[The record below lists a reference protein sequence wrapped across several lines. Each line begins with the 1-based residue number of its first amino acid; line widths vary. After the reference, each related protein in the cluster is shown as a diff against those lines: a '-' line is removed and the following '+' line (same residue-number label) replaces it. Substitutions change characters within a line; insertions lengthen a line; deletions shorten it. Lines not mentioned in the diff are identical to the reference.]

1 MKNHIIHSEILST
14 KANTL
19 HALRAMLTRSRIEE
33 MYILKIGDFFANRER
48 VCREIMEQF
57 RGCRIVVRSSSS
69 NEDSMRHSNAGHYRS
84 ILDVD
89 SANLQQIN
97 DAVDAVIH
105 SYRKDIEILE
115 LEQVLIQRQAERV
128 ACSGVVFTRDLQG
141 NRPYYLINYDDG
153 GATDSVTGGRGG
165 KTLWV
170 SHSANVEK
178 LPSPW
183 RELLLSV
190 QEVQHILEG
199 LALDIEFAVDADGEV
214 ILFQIR
220 PLVAGYKTEKIM
232 EDSEYFA
239 RKAVLKKDYLAIPGL
254 MKETAMLSDM
264 AFWNPSEIIGANP
277 RTLDYSLYRR
287 IITSGAWNRGLL
299 PLGYRPVEGD
309 LMYRLGNKPYIS
321 LGKSFFSLQPAD
333 LPDELSKKLARYY
346 GQKLKNNLTAHD
358 KIEFEIV
365 YTSYDFTI
373 EERSRELLSAGF
385 TEAERQ
391 QLLEKLKKLTDH
403 SVRWQKGILVGD
415 LKLLERLNHLREK
428 IEQQIELEDL
438 DHLQLIDTIEVL
450 LDAISEFGVTP
461 FARQARMAFMARAFC
476 LTLVEAGYFEEEE
489 MDRFMSSVSTVS
501 SQFEA
506 DFNAYCNGK
515 MPRAAFDQKYGH
527 LRTGTYDIRTDRYDK
542 LSFRPTSGKRQSSS
556 MPREKCR
563 LDSERLAKAL
573 AEAGFDYTPEAF
585 MNFVTCAIEQ
595 REYFKF
601 EFTRSL
607 SLVLELIQNLGE
619 QLQITRNELSWLSVE
634 DFDEVPKGCT
644 ASGLKVLW
652 DERLATRAKNY
663 EKDRELILPEVIVS
677 EESLD
682 MIPVYEAR
690 PNFIT
695 SKAAEGEVVLLE
707 EEPDADLTDKIV
719 VVPKADP
726 GYEWIFAK
734 SIKGFIT
741 KYGGAASHMAIR
753 CAEFE
758 IPAAIGCGQ
767 KIYSEVS
774 KMSYLRID
782 CKAEKIDEGI
792 QYHNLSALI
801 TQRESVNAYG
811 YPTDVQEAAYMRFC
825 ELLGFIPK
833 PVSNYTKNIEM
844 LFDKKRD
851 LLIVAGGGALPPKF
865 YDHPH
870 NETLQPNRDRTEAK
884 LIRHCVTH
892 GIPVIA
898 VCRGMQYMNV
908 LFGGKLHYHPRLKVE
923 RQRQMDHPV
932 TLVKENRQIYIN
944 NFHED
949 IIYTGDLA
957 PCFEPLAVDLE
968 NDVVEA
974 FYSDEMKILALQWH
988 PERPFLTANAA
999 EETRKLI
1006 IDFMQ
1011 KYIR

>member
-1 MKNHIIHSEILST
+1 MKERNIHSEILST

-19 HALRAMLTRSRIEE
+19 HALRSVLKLSRIEE
-33 MYILKIGDFFANRER
+33 MYILRIGDFFADREK

-57 RGCRIVVRSSSS
+57 AGCRIVVRSSST
-69 NEDSMRHSNAGHYRS
+69 NEDSMRRSNAGHYRS
-84 ILDVD
+84 VLDVD
-89 SANLQQIN
+89 SADLSQII
-97 DAVDAVIH
+97 ASVEAVIH
-105 SYRKDIEILE
+105 SYRKDIEVLE

-128 ACSGVVFTRDLQG
+128 ICSGVIFTRDLQG

-170 SHSANVEK
+170 SRSASADN
-178 LPSPW
+178 LPAPW
-183 RELLLSV
+183 SGLLLAV
-190 QEVQHILEG
+190 QEAEQILEG

-220 PLVAGYKTEKIM
+220 PLVAGYRTEKVM
-232 EDSEYFA
+232 DDSEYFA
-239 RKAVLKKDYLAIPGL
+239 RKAVIRKHYLSVPGML
-254 MKETAMLSDM
+254 SDTMLLSDM

-277 RTLDYSLYRR
+277 RSLDYSLYRR
-287 IITSGAWNRGLL
+287 IITSGAWNEGLL
-299 PLGYRPVEGD
+299 PLGYRKVEGD
-309 LMYRLGNKPYIS
+309 LMYRLGNKPYVS
-321 LGKSFFSLQPAD
+321 LDKSFFALQPAAI
-333 LPDELSKKLARYY
+333 PDNLSKRLAHFYADKLR
-346 GQKLKNNLTAHD
+346 KNLTAHD

-365 YTSYDFTI
+365 YTSYDFTTK
-373 EERSRELLSAGF
+373 ERSRELLSAGF
-385 TEAERQ
+385 SEEERSLLLTE
-391 QLLEKLKKLTDH
+391 LKRLTDH
-403 SVRWQKGILVGD
+403 AIAAQHEMLVGD
-415 LKLLERLNHLREK
+415 RALLDRLNALREQTLQTA
-428 IEQQIELEDL
+428 EEM
-438 DHLQLIDTIEVL
+438 DHHRIIDAIRKL
-450 LDAISEFGVTP
+450 LDAISADGVAP

-476 LTLVEAGYFEEEE
+476 LTLVEAGDFTEDE
-489 MDRFMSSVSTVS
+489 MDRFMTSVSTVS

-506 DFNAYCNGK
+506 DFNAYSAG
-515 MPRAAFDQKYGH
+515 RLDRDTFDRKYGH

-542 LSFRPTSGKRQSSS
+542 LTFRPVSGRKQNFPGKR
-556 MPREKCR
+556 EKYR
-563 LDSERLAKAL
+563 LDETRLSAAL
-573 AEAGFDYTPEAF
+573 DRAGIESTPAAF
-585 MNFVTCAIEQ
+585 MDFLTCAIEQ

-607 SLVLELIQNLGE
+607 SLVLELIQKLGE
-619 QLQITRNELSWLSVE
+619 QLQISRNELSWLRVE
-634 DFDEVPKGCT
+634 DLNEVPAGCT
-644 ASGLKVLW
+644 ASGLKALW
-652 DERLATRAKNY
+652 EDRIERRAKNY
-663 EKDRELILPEVIVS
+663 EKDRQLILPEVVLS
-677 EESLD
+677 PESLD
-682 MIPVYEAR
+682 LIPVYEAR

-707 EEPDADLTDKIV
+707 EEPDADLADKIV

-758 IPAAIGCGQ
+758 IPAAIGCGE

-833 PVSNYTKNIEM
+833 PVSNYTKNVEK

-851 LLIVAGGGALPPKF
+851 LLIVAGGGALPPSF

-870 NETLQPNRDRTEAK
+870 TETLQPNRDRTEEK
-884 LIRHCVTH
+884 LIRYCVTH
-892 GIPVIA
+892 EIPVIA

-908 LFGGKLHYHPRLKVE
+908 LFGGKLHYHPTLRVARPRRL
-923 RQRQMDHPV
+923 DHPV
-932 TLVKENRQIYIN
+932 TLVKENRTIYIN

-949 IIYTGDLA
+949 VIYTDDLA
-957 PCFEPLAVDLE
+957 PCFEPLAVDEE

-974 FYSDEMKILALQWH
+974 FYSDDMKILALQWH

>member
-1 MKNHIIHSEILST
+1 MKDHPVHSEILST

-19 HALRAMLTRSRIEE
+19 HALRSMLHLSRIEE
-33 MYILKIGDFFANRER
+33 MYILKIGDFFADREG
-48 VCREIMEQF
+48 VCREIMDQF
-57 RGCRIVVRSSSS
+57 AGCRIVVRSSSS
-69 NEDSMRHSNAGHYRS
+69 NEDSMRRSNAGHYRS
-84 ILDVD
+84 VLDVD
-89 SANLQQIN
+89 SADLAQII
-97 DAVDAVIH
+97 ASVEAVIH
-105 SYRKDIEILE
+105 SYRKDIDVLE
-115 LEQVLIQRQAERV
+115 QEQVLIQRQAERV
-128 ACSGVVFTRDLQG
+128 RCSGVVFTRDLQG

-170 SHSANVEK
+170 SRSAAAEK
-178 LPSPW
+178 LPAPW
-183 RELLLSV
+183 SGLLLAV
-190 QEVQHILEG
+190 QEAEHILEG
-199 LALDIEFAVDADGEV
+199 LALDIEFAVDADGQV

-220 PLVAGYKTEKIM
+220 PLVAGYKTERVM

-239 RKAVLKKDYLAIPGL
+239 RKAAAAKAYRATPGL
-254 MKETAMLSDM
+254 LGETMLLSDM

-277 RTLDYSLYRR
+277 RSLDYSLYQR

-299 PLGYRPVEGD
+299 PLGYRAVEGD
-309 LMYRLGNKPYIS
+309 LMCRLGNKPYIS
-321 LGKSFFSLQPAD
+321 LDKSFFALQPAG
-333 LPDELSKKLARYY
+333 LPDELAQKLARYY
-346 GQKLKNNLTAHD
+346 ADKLRHNLTAHD

-365 YTSYDFTI
+365 YTSYDFTV
-373 EERSRELLSAGF
+373 EERSRNLMEAGF
-385 TEAERQ
+385 TSDERA
-391 QLLEKLKKLTDH
+391 LLLTLLKRLTDH
-403 SVRWQKGILVGD
+403 AISAQRELIDSDRG
-415 LKLLERLNHLREK
+415 LLDRLNDLRRKTEA
-428 IEQQIELEDL
+428 EAEGY
-438 DHLQLIDTIEVL
+438 DHHQLLAAIDRL
-450 LDAISEFGVTP
+450 LTAIADFGVTP

-476 LTLVEAGYFEEEE
+476 LTLVDAGDFTEDE
-489 MDRFMSSVSTVS
+489 MDRFMTSVSTVS
-501 SQFEA
+501 SQFEQ
-506 DFNAYCNGK
+506 DFNAYSAGK
-515 MPRAAFDQKYGH
+515 LDRATFDRKYGH

-542 LSFRPTSGKRQSSS
+542 LTFRPVSGRRQAF
-556 MPREKCR
+556 PGRREKYR
-563 LDSERLAKAL
+563 LDEARLARAL
-573 AEAGFDYTPEAF
+573 SRAGFAVAPDRF
-585 MNFVTCAIEQ
+585 MEFITCAIEQ

-607 SLVLELIQNLGE
+607 SLVLELIQKLGE
-619 QLQITRNELSWLSVE
+619 MLQITRTDLSWLEVE
-634 DFDEVPKGCT
+634 DFARVPAGCT
-644 ASGLKVLW
+644 ASGLKILW
-652 DERLATRAKNY
+652 EERLEHRAKAY
-663 EKDRELILPEVIVS
+663 EKDRELILPEVVLS
-677 EESLD
+677 PESLD
-682 MIPVYEAR
+682 LIPVYEAR

-707 EEPDADLTDKIV
+707 EEKDADLTDKIV
-719 VVPKADP
+719 IVPKADP

-758 IPAAIGCGQ
+758 IPAAIGCGE

-774 KMSYLRID
+774 RMSYLRID

-833 PVSNYTKNIEM
+833 PVSNYTKNVEK

-851 LLIVAGGGALPPKF
+851 LLIVSGGGALPPSF
-865 YDHPH
+865 YDRPH
-870 NETLQPNRDRTEAK
+870 TEDLQPNRDRVEEK
-884 LIRHCVTH
+884 LIRYCVTRE
-892 GIPVIA
+892 IPVIA
-898 VCRGMQYMNV
+898 VCRGMQYLNV
-908 LFGGKLHYHPRLKVE
+908 LFGGKLHYHPKLAVSRP
-923 RQRQMDHPV
+923 RQLDHPV
-932 TLVKENRQIYIN
+932 TLVKEKRTIYIN

-949 IIYTGDLA
+949 VIYTDDLA
-957 PCFEPLAVDLE
+957 PCFEPLAVDEE

-974 FYSDEMKILALQWH
+974 FYSDDMKILALQWH

-1011 KYIR
+1011 KHIR

>member
-1 MKNHIIHSEILST
+1 MKDHIIHSEILST

-19 HALRAMLTRSRIEE
+19 HALRSMLTLSRIEE
-33 MYILKIGDFFANRER
+33 MYILKIGDFFADREK

-69 NEDSMRHSNAGHYRS
+69 NEDNMRRSNAGHYRS
-84 ILDVD
+84 VLDVD
-89 SANLQQIN
+89 SADLAQII
-97 DAVDAVIH
+97 DSVEAVIH
-105 SYRKDIEILE
+105 SYRKDIDVLE
-115 LEQVLIQRQAERV
+115 LEQVLIQRQAESV
-128 ACSGVVFTRDLQG
+128 KCSGVVFTRDLQG

-170 SHSANVEK
+170 SRSAEVEQ

-183 RELLLSV
+183 SQLLLAV
-190 QEVQHILEG
+190 QEAEHILEG

-220 PLVAGYKTEKIM
+220 PLVAGYKTERVM

-239 RKAVLKKDYLAIPGL
+239 RKAALKRYYHSVPGL
-254 MKETAMLSDM
+254 LNKTMLLSDM

-277 RTLDYSLYRR
+277 RSLDYSLYRH
-287 IITSGAWNRGLL
+287 IITSGAWNAGLL
-299 PLGYRPVEGD
+299 PLGYRKVDGD

-321 LGKSFFSLQPAD
+321 LDKSFFSLQPASI
-333 LPDELSKKLARYY
+333 PDTLA
-346 GQKLKNNLTAHD
+346 QKLCHFYAQKLGNNLTAHD

-373 EERSRELLSAGF
+373 EERSRELLAAGF
-385 TEAERQ
+385 TEEERN
-391 QLLEKLKKLTDH
+391 LLLTELKKLTDH
-403 SVRWQKGILVGD
+403 AIAAQSDILEGD
-415 LKLLERLNHLREK
+415 RALLGRLNTLREATEAAV
-428 IEQQIELEDL
+428 EQEIDL
-438 DHLQLIDTIEVL
+438 HQLIATIEML
-450 LDAISEFGVTP
+450 LDAIAELGVTP

-476 LTLVEAGYFEEEE
+476 LTLVEAGDFTEDE
-489 MDRFMSSVSTVS
+489 MDRFMTSVNTVS
-501 SQFEA
+501 SKFEA
-506 DFNAYCNGK
+506 DFNAYSAGK
-515 MPRAAFDQKYGH
+515 LDRATFDRKYGH

-542 LSFRPTSGKRQSSS
+542 LTFRPISGKKQTFSGR
-556 MPREKCR
+556 REKYR
-563 LDSERLAKAL
+563 LDEKRLSAAL
-573 AEAGFDYTPEAF
+573 SRAGFDCSPLAF
-585 MNFVTCAIEQ
+585 MDFMTCAIEQ

-607 SLVLELIQNLGE
+607 SLVLELIQKLGE
-619 QLQITRNELSWLSVE
+619 MLQITRNDLSWLEVA
-634 DFDEVPKGCT
+634 DFSDVPEGCT
-644 ASGLKVLW
+644 ASGLKVFW
-652 DERLATRAKNY
+652 EDRLTRRSKDY
-663 EKDRELILPEVIVS
+663 EKDRELILPEVVLS
-677 EESLD
+677 DESLD

-707 EEPDADLTDKIV
+707 EERYADLTDKIV
-719 VVPKADP
+719 VVPTADP

-758 IPAAIGCGQ
+758 IPAAIGCGE

-833 PVSNYTKNIEM
+833 PVSNYTKNVEK

-851 LLIVAGGGALPPKF
+851 LLIVAGGGALAPSW

-870 NETLQPNRDRTEAK
+870 TESVQPNRDRTEEK
-884 LIRHCVTH
+884 LIRYCVMH
-892 GIPVIA
+892 QIPVIA
-898 VCRGMQYMNV
+898 ICRGMQYMNV
-908 LFGGKLHYHPRLKVE
+908 LFGGKLRYHPTLRVARP
-923 RQRQMDHPV
+923 RQLDHPV
-932 TLVKENRQIYIN
+932 KLVKENRTIHIN

-949 IIYTGDLA
+949 VIYTDDLA
-957 PCFEPLAVDLE
+957 PCFEPLAVDVE

-974 FYSDEMKILALQWH
+974 FYSDDMKILALQWH

>member
-1 MKNHIIHSEILST
+1 MKDHTIHSEILST

-19 HALRAMLTRSRIEE
+19 HALRSMLKLSRIEE
-33 MYILKIGDFFANRER
+33 MYILKIGDFFADREK

-57 RGCRIVVRSSSS
+57 AGCRIVVRSSSS
-69 NEDSMRHSNAGHYRS
+69 NEDNLRRSNAGHYRS
-84 ILDVD
+84 VLDVD
-89 SANLQQIN
+89 SADLSQII
-97 DAVDAVIH
+97 ASVEAVIH
-105 SYRKDIEILE
+105 SYRKDIDVLE

-128 ACSGVVFTRDLQG
+128 ICSGVVFTRDLQG

-170 SHSANVEK
+170 SRSARVER

-183 RELLLSV
+183 SQLLLAV
-190 QEVQHILEG
+190 QEAEHILEG
-199 LALDIEFAVDADGEV
+199 LALDVEFAVDSDGEV

-232 EDSEYFA
+232 DDSEYFA
-239 RKAVLKKDYLAIPGL
+239 RKAVIRKHYLSLPGL
-254 MKETAMLSDM
+254 LSDTMLLSDM

-277 RTLDYSLYRR
+277 RSLDYSLYRR
-287 IITSGAWNRGLL
+287 IITSGAWNEGLL
-299 PLGYRPVEGD
+299 PLGYRKVEGD

-321 LGKSFFSLQPAD
+321 LDKSFFTLQPAA
-333 LPDELSKKLARYY
+333 LPDELAKRLAHFYADKLR
-346 GQKLKNNLTAHD
+346 KNLTAHD

-373 EERSRELLSAGF
+373 EERSCELLSAGF
-385 TEAERQ
+385 TEEERQ
-391 QLLEKLKKLTDH
+391 LLIAELKKLTDRAIAAQ
-403 SVRWQKGILVGD
+403 SDFLIGD
-415 LKLLERLNHLREK
+415 RAMLDRLNALREQT
-428 IEQQIELEDL
+428 EQAAEGM
-438 DHLQLIDTIEVL
+438 DHHSLIHAVKTL
-450 LDAISEFGVTP
+450 LDAISAYGVTT

-476 LTLVEAGYFEEEE
+476 LTLVEAGDFTEDE
-489 MDRFMSSVSTVS
+489 MDRFMTSVSTVS
-501 SQFEA
+501 SEFEA
-506 DFNAYCNGK
+506 DFNAYSAGRLD
-515 MPRAAFDQKYGH
+515 RATFDRKYGH

-542 LSFRPTSGKRQSSS
+542 LTFRPVSGRKQAFPGR
-556 MPREKCR
+556 REKYR
-563 LDSERLAKAL
+563 LDESRLSAAL
-573 AEAGFDYTPEAF
+573 ARAGIDSTPAAF
-585 MNFVTCAIEQ
+585 MEFLTCAIEQ

-607 SLVLELIQNLGE
+607 SLVLELIQKLGE
-619 QLQITRNELSWLSVE
+619 QLQISRNELSWLRAE
-634 DFDEVPKGCT
+634 DLNEVPAGCT

-652 DERLATRAKNY
+652 EERLSRRAKNY
-663 EKDRELILPEVIVS
+663 EKDRELILPEVVLS
-677 EESLD
+677 PESLD
-682 MIPVYEAR
+682 LIPVYEAR

-707 EEPDADLTDKIV
+707 EERDADLTDKIV

-758 IPAAIGCGQ
+758 IPAAIGCGE

-833 PVSNYTKNIEM
+833 PVSNYTKNIEK

-851 LLIVAGGGALPPKF
+851 LLIVAGGGALSPSM

-870 NETLQPNRDRTEAK
+870 TETVQPNRDRTEEK
-884 LIRHCVTH
+884 LIRYCVTH
-892 GIPVIA
+892 QIPVIA
-898 VCRGMQYMNV
+898 ICRGMQYMNV
-908 LFGGKLHYHPRLKVE
+908 LFGGKLRYHPTLRVARP
-923 RQRQMDHPV
+923 RQLDHPV
-932 TLVKENRQIYIN
+932 TLVKENRKIYIN

-949 IIYTGDLA
+949 VIYTDDLA
-957 PCFEPLAVDLE
+957 PCFEPLAVDEE

-974 FYSDEMKILALQWH
+974 FYSDDMKILALQWH

>member
-1 MKNHIIHSEILST
+1 MKEESKHSKILST

-19 HALRAMLTRSRIEE
+19 HALRSMLKRSRIEE
-33 MYILKIGDFFANRER
+33 MYIFKIGDYFADPEK

-57 RGCRIVVRSSSS
+57 AGCRVVVRSSSS
-69 NEDSMRHSNAGHYRS
+69 NEDSMRRSNAGHYRS
-84 ILDVD
+84 VLDVD
-89 SANLQQIN
+89 SANLSQIM
-97 DAVDAVIH
+97 ASVEAVIH
-105 SYRKDIEILE
+105 SYRKDIDVLE
-115 LEQVLIQRQAERV
+115 LEQVLIQRQAEQV
-128 ACSGVVFTRDLQG
+128 ICSGVVFTRDLQG

-170 SHSANVEK
+170 SRSAVVEN
-178 LPSPW
+178 LPAPW
-183 RELLLSV
+183 SALLMAV
-190 QEVQHILEG
+190 QEAEQILEG
-199 LALDIEFAVDADGEV
+199 LALDIEFAVDREGQV

-232 EDSEYFA
+232 DDSEYFA
-239 RKAVLKKDYLAIPGL
+239 RKAVIRKYYLSVPGL
-254 MKETAMLSDM
+254 LSDTMLLSDM

-277 RTLDYSLYRR
+277 RSLDYSLYRG
-287 IITSGAWNRGLL
+287 IITSGAWNEGLL
-299 PLGYRPVEGD
+299 PLGYRKVEGD

-321 LGKSFFSLQPAD
+321 LDKSFFALQPAD
-333 LPDELSKKLARYY
+333 LPDGLAEKLARFYAA
-346 GQKLKNNLTAHD
+346 KLKQNLTAHD

-373 EERSRELLSAGF
+373 EERSRELLAAGF
-385 TEAERQ
+385 TEDECR
-391 QLLEKLKKLTDH
+391 LLIDSLKALTDRAIAGQGEMLRGDLELLSRLNALREQTEVSADRLTH
-403 SVRWQKGILVGD
+403 HGILQAV
-415 LKLLERLNHLREK
+415 KELLA
-428 IEQQIELEDL
+428 
-438 DHLQLIDTIEVL
+438 
-450 LDAISEFGVTP
+450 AIAEEGVAP

-476 LTLVEAGYFEEEE
+476 LTLVEAGDFTEDE
-489 MDRFMSSVSTVS
+489 MDRFMTSVSTVS

-506 DFNAYCNGK
+506 DFNAYSAGHLA
-515 MPRAAFDQKYGH
+515 RETFDRKYGH

-542 LSFRPTSGKRQSSS
+542 LTFRPVSGKRQAETAR
-556 MPREKCR
+556 REKYR
-563 LDSERLAKAL
+563 LDEGSLAAAL
-573 AEAGFDYTPEAF
+573 SRASIDATPAAF
-585 MNFVTCAIEQ
+585 MDFITCAIEQ

-607 SLVLELIQNLGE
+607 SLVLELIQKLGE
-619 QLQITRNELSWLSVE
+619 QLQISRDELSWLRIE
-634 DFDEVPKGCT
+634 DFADVPAGCT

-652 DERLATRAKNY
+652 EERLLRRAKNY
-663 EKDRELILPEVIVS
+663 EKDRQLILPEVVLS
-677 EESLD
+677 PESLD
-682 MIPVYEAR
+682 LIPVYEAR

-707 EEPDADLTDKIV
+707 EEKDADLTDKIV

-758 IPAAIGCGQ
+758 IPAAIGCGE

-833 PVSNYTKNIEM
+833 PVSNYTKNVEM

-851 LLIVAGGGALPPKF
+851 LLIVSGGGALPSSF

-870 NETLQPNRDRTEAK
+870 DETLQPNRDRIEEK
-884 LIRHCVTH
+884 LIRYCVIH
-892 GIPVIA
+892 EIPVIA
-898 VCRGMQYMNV
+898 VCRGMQYLNV
-908 LFGGKLHYHPRLKVE
+908 LFGGKLHYHPKLKVE
-923 RQRQMDHPV
+923 RPRQLDHPV
-932 TLVKENRQIYIN
+932 TLVKEKRTIYIN

-949 IIYTGDLA
+949 VIYTDDLA
-957 PCFEPLAVDLE
+957 PCFEPLAIDPE

-974 FYSDEMKILALQWH
+974 FYSDDMKILALQWH

-1011 KYIR
+1011 KHIR

>member
-1 MKNHIIHSEILST
+1 MKDHIIHSEILST

-19 HALRAMLTRSRIEE
+19 HALRSMLHLAHIEE
-33 MYILKIGDFFANRER
+33 MYILKIGDFFADREK

-57 RGCRIVVRSSSS
+57 AGCRIVVRSSSS
-69 NEDSMRHSNAGHYRS
+69 NEDSMRRSNAGHYRS
-84 ILDVD
+84 VLDVD
-89 SANLQQIN
+89 SADLAQII
-97 DAVDAVIH
+97 ASIEAVIH
-105 SYRKDIEILE
+105 SYRKDIDVLE

-128 ACSGVVFTRDLQG
+128 ICSGVVFTRDLQG

-170 SHSANVEK
+170 SRSADAEK

-183 RELLLSV
+183 SQLLLAV
-190 QEVQHILEG
+190 QEAEHILEG
-199 LALDIEFAVDADGEV
+199 LALDIEFAVDADGRV

-220 PLVAGYKTEKIM
+220 PLVAGYKTEKVM

-239 RKAVLKKDYLAIPGL
+239 RKAAVRRHYQSIPGL
-254 MKETAMLSDM
+254 LSETMLLSDM

-277 RTLDYSLYRR
+277 RSLDYSLYRR
-287 IITSGAWNRGLL
+287 IITSGAWNDGLL
-299 PLGYRPVEGD
+299 ALGYRKVEGD

-321 LGKSFFSLQPAD
+321 LDKSFFALQPAS
-333 LPDELSKKLARYY
+333 LPDKLAEKLSRFYAKKLE
-346 GQKLKNNLTAHD
+346 GNLTAHD

-373 EERSRELLSAGF
+373 AERSRELLSAGF
-385 TEAERQ
+385 TEEERT
-391 QLLEKLKKLTDH
+391 LLITELKKLTDH
-403 SVRWQKGILVGD
+403 AIAAQNRILEGD
-415 LKLLERLNHLREK
+415 RAMLDRLNRLREET
-428 IEQQIELEDL
+428 EQAAEEF
-438 DHLQLIDTIEVL
+438 DHHQLIVAVKAL
-450 LDAISEFGVTP
+450 LSAISEYGVAP

-476 LTLVEAGYFEEEE
+476 LTLVEAGDFTEDE
-489 MDRFMSSVSTVS
+489 MDRFMTSVSTVS
-501 SQFEA
+501 SKFEA
-506 DFNAYCNGK
+506 DFNAYSAGRLD
-515 MPRAAFDQKYGH
+515 RATFDRKYGH

-542 LSFRPTSGKRQSSS
+542 LTFRPVSGRKQTFPGR
-556 MPREKCR
+556 REKYR
-563 LDSERLAKAL
+563 LDEGRLAAAL
-573 AEAGFDYTPEAF
+573 SRAGFECSPAQF
-585 MNFVTCAIEQ
+585 MEFMTCAIEQ

-607 SLVLELIQNLGE
+607 SLVLELIQKLGE
-619 QLQITRNELSWLSVE
+619 KLQITRTDLSWLEVE
-634 DFDEVPKGCT
+634 DFAEVPVGCT

-652 DERLATRAKNY
+652 EDRLLLRAKDY
-663 EKDRELILPEVIVS
+663 EKDRELILPEVVLS
-677 EESLD
+677 TESLD
-682 MIPVYEAR
+682 LIPVYEAR

-707 EEPDADLTDKIV
+707 EERDADLTDKIV

-758 IPAAIGCGQ
+758 IPAAIGCGE

-833 PVSNYTKNIEM
+833 PVSNYTKNIEK

-851 LLIVAGGGALPPKF
+851 LLIVAGGGALPPSM

-870 NETLQPNRDRTEAK
+870 TETVQPNRDRTEEK
-884 LIRHCVTH
+884 LIRYCVTH
-892 GIPVIA
+892 QIPVIA
-898 VCRGMQYMNV
+898 ICRGMQYMNV
-908 LFGGKLHYHPRLKVE
+908 LFGGKLHYHPTLRVARP
-923 RQRQMDHPV
+923 RQLDHPV
-932 TLVKENRQIYIN
+932 TLVKEGRQIYIN

-949 IIYTGDLA
+949 VIYTDDLA
-957 PCFEPLAVDLE
+957 PCFEPLAVDEE

-974 FYSDEMKILALQWH
+974 FYSDDMKILALQWH